1 MEKIKFKKE
10 NITKLIN
17 VLKEQ
22 DETQEPNDVVRI
34 SAEELQKLLRFAD
47 YNMMGL
53 SKTKKFRDKKII
65 VVGNLDLSNKPIKS
79 LKPIYK
85 IEGDLDIINSEVA
98 SIDDVLITGGI
109 RDWGSERAKIRERK
123 RIAGLRAEGQARRE
137 DEDWSLE
144 KADDEGLSAQAVFK
158 YLQYQEEDA
167 VQSEEDVDNL
177 RQLKERLGNL
187 YYDQEQGNNTGE
199 LQGEIDTLEADIEE
213 IEEKIDVYELI
224 PSKYSFYG
232 GLYRFEIYSGDLQ
245 GQEYVG
251 GKESD
256 AERAALKYAE
266 EYIDENGVRGFNEG
280 FWMVHLDE
288 EGILDYFRDFY
299 EDDVRN
305 NPDSYFNEDDFELTS
320 EQEARKEQ
328 LENYIEEME
337 SMLSDFE
344 EEQRN
349 LEDSDSDEY
358 NELDEKIQEVQSN
371 IDTAQEELDAIEPDT
386 EPTEEMIDSKVND
399 LLDDV
404 KYDYLAKLEEF
415 GIDAEDYVDKDALAQ
430 AWIDAD
436 GYAIMNPYDESYD
449 TVYIDETQYIVMR
462 VA

>member
-10 NITKLIN
+10 DITKLIN

-79 LKPIYK
+79 LKPIHK

-109 RDWGSERAKIRERK
+109 RDLGSERAKIRERK

-199 LQGEIDTLEADIEE
+199 LQGEIDALEADIEE

-280 FWMVHLDE
+280 FWMDHLDE

-337 SMLSDFE
+337 SMLSDLE

>member
-10 NITKLIN
+10 DITKLIN

-22 DETQEPNDVVRI
+22 DETQEPNDELRI

-47 YNMMGL
+47 YNIMGL

-65 VVGNLDLSNKPIKS
+65 VVGNLDLSDRPIKS

-85 IEGDLDIINSEVA
+85 IEGNLDISNSEVA
-98 SIDDVLITGGI
+98 SIDDVIITGGV
-109 RDWGSERAKIRERK
+109 RDWGSERAKIKERR
-123 RIAGLRAEGQARRE
+123 RIASLRAEAQARRE
-137 DEDWSLE
+137 DDDWSIE
-144 KADDEGLSAQAVFK
+144 NADDEGLAAQAVFK
-158 YLQYQEEDA
+158 YLQYVEEDA

-187 YYDQEQGNNTGE
+187 YYDQEQGNDTGE
-199 LQGEIDTLEADIEE
+199 LQGEIDALEADIEE

-224 PSKYSFYG
+224 PSKYSYYG
-232 GLYRFEIYSGDLQ
+232 RLYRFEIYSGDLK

-251 GKESD
+251 GKERD
-256 AERAALKYAE
+256 AERAALEYAE
-266 EYIDENGVRGFNEG
+266 QYIDENGPTSFNEH
-280 FWMVHLDE
+280 FYMDHLDE
-288 EGILDYFRDFY
+288 DGILNYFRDFY

-305 NPDSYFNEDDFELTS
+305 NPDVYFSEDDFELTS

-337 SMLSDFE
+337 SMLSDLE

-358 NELDEKIQEVQSN
+358 YELDEKIQEVQSN
-371 IDTAQEELDAIEPDT
+371 IDTAQEELDTIEPDT
-386 EPTEEMIDSKVND
+386 EPTEEMIDRQVENM
-399 LLDDV
+399 LDDV
-404 KYDYLAKLEEF
+404 KYDYRAKLDEF
-415 GIDAEDYVDKDALAQ
+415 GMDISDWIDKDALAQ
-430 AWIDAD
+430 AWVDAD
-436 GYAIMNPYDESYD
+436 GYGIMNSYDDSYD

-462 VA
+462 VG

>member
-10 NITKLIN
+10 DITKLIN

-22 DETQEPNDVVRI
+22 DETQEPNDELRI

-47 YNMMGL
+47 YNMIGL
-53 SKTKKFRDKKII
+53 SKTKKFRDKKIL

-85 IEGDLDIINSEVA
+85 IEGNLDITNSEVA
-98 SIDDVLITGGI
+98 SIDDIVITGSV

-123 RIAGLRAEGQARRE
+123 RIASIRAEAQARRK
-137 DEDWSLE
+137 DDDWSIE
-144 KADDEGLSAQAVFK
+144 NADDEGLAAQAVFK
-158 YLQYQEEDA
+158 YLQYHEEDA
-167 VQSEEDVDNL
+167 VQSEEDADNL

-187 YYDQEQGNNTGE
+187 YYDQEQGNDTGE
-199 LQGEIDTLEADIEE
+199 LQGEIDALEADIEE

-224 PSKYSFYG
+224 PSKYSYYG
-232 GLYRFEIYSGDLQ
+232 RLYRFEIYSGDLK
-245 GQEYVG
+245 GYEYVG
-251 GKESD
+251 GKERD
-256 AERAALKYAE
+256 AERAALEYAE
-266 EYIDENGVRGFNEG
+266 QYIDENGPTGFNEH
-280 FWMVHLDE
+280 FYMDHLDE
-288 EGILDYFRDFY
+288 EGILDHFRDWY

-305 NPDSYFNEDDFELTS
+305 NPESYFNDDDFELTS

-337 SMLSDFE
+337 SMLSDLE
-344 EEQRN
+344 YDQRN

-371 IDTAQEELDAIEPDT
+371 IDTAQEELDTIEPDT
-386 EPTEEMIDSKVND
+386 EPTEEMIDRQVEIM
-399 LLDDV
+399 LDDV
-404 KYDYLAKLEEF
+404 KYDYKAKLDEF
-415 GIDAEDYVDKDALAQ
+415 GMDISDWIDKDALAQ
-430 AWIDAD
+430 AWVDAD

-462 VA
+462 VN